1 MMFYYVS
8 IACVDGE
15 TEWSMRATAKIR
27 ILKFLDEYDHEGASI
42 SLNVEEYLPNG
53 TYFSIAIL
61 YGEDVY
67 HTLREKN

>member
-1 MMFYYVS
+1 MMFYHVS

-15 TEWSMRATAKIR
+15 TEYSMRATDKMR
-27 ILKFLDEYDHEGASI
+27 ILTFLEENDHEGSSI

-67 HTLREKN
+67 HTLREK